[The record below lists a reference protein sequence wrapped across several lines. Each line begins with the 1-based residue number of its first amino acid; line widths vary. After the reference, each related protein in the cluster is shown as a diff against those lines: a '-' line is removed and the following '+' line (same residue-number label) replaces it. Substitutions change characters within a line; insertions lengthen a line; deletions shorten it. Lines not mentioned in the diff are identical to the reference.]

1 MARFTSLAYTYN
13 NMILAVGVE
22 SGGGV
27 VKEVKGK
34 ENYEKVKKLWEK
46 INILKLHKIPWGKLH
61 QIISFRGFYNTPAIV
76 GGTGN
81 GVIKVDFIE

>member
-1 MARFTSLAYTYN
+1 MKISQGKKLSFFVIDDKRDEFPEHMARFTSLAYTYN

-34 ENYEKVKKLWEK
+34 ENYEKVKKL
-46 INILKLHKIPWGKLH
+46 
-61 QIISFRGFYNTPAIV
+61 
-76 GGTGN
+76 
-81 GVIKVDFIE
+81 